1 MCWPCLSACES
12 APEVTPKPGST
23 HGTLV
28 CAEHTIS
35 PSPQSAHTQ
44 PAADYMQCTTY
55 IHATPHTATCLHAI
69 TTRTCN
75 FTSTFCF
82 CVRLASPCQM
92 YTYSSDPMP
101 PFFGPSAA
109 IITALSAAHSHT
121 AYLAATPSVS
131 RCLFHS
137 ISCCSLQHRPS
148 CLRAAA
154 GRCKSPCAQRSPRRQ
169 LQRLLDCGTAVNSL
183 QQLTTVPPDQHPT
196 AIVPPDGEMPLTA
209 KCH

>member
-1 MCWPCLSACES
+1 M
-12 APEVTPKPGST
+12 
-23 HGTLV
+23 
-28 CAEHTIS
+28 
-35 PSPQSAHTQ
+35 
-44 PAADYMQCTTY
+44 YN
-55 IHATPHTATCLHAI
+55 LH
-69 TTRTCN
+69 TCN
-75 FTSTFCF
+75 TARSNMSTRNYYAYLQFHKYILLLRT
-82 CVRLASPCQM
+82 VRLASPCQM